1 MHGGVGS
8 ILLKAMWLVI
18 SGARI
23 LVQEVSPQ
31 PFFICCTFNPLLQAP
46 TLGNFQTHRYLG
58 QPQRV
63 GFTWSERPD
72 SQDF

>member
-1 MHGGVGS
+1 MGS

-23 LVQEVSPQ
+23 LVQEVSRQ
-31 PFFICCTFNPLLQAP
+31 PFFICCTFDPRHPQIP

-72 SQDF
+72 SKDF